1 MERGLMQ
8 MTNDLIA
15 RRRKFFEYR
24 VQNME
29 RLVATLQEAADQEKN
44 NPRHGMHWKLKTAMQ
59 ILAKRKA
66 ELTIF
71 YFENPTA

>member
-1 MERGLMQ
+1 MQ
-8 MTNDLIA
+8 MHDNSIT

-29 RLVATLQEAADQEKN
+29 KFVATLREAADLEKN
-44 NPRHGMHWKLKTAMQ
+44 NPRHGMHWKLNTAMQ
-59 ILAKRKA
+59 TLAKRKA
-66 ELTIF
+66 ELAQF